1 MCIIGVSAMGYSI
14 NERLQR
20 AINRRN
26 PFVTKAASVGG
37 RTAVMDSAVESIMAR
52 NYSECHDSAAARMVL
67 VAMSPVDE
75 DCVAKSLEAGEN
87 VKKHL
92 VDAFRKYEM
101 QIPTFEYQGS
111 VVANTQIKGAS
122 DIDLLVVNERSFK
135 YDRDAILKAYSDSL
149 VKSPP
154 PTYTVRLEEMINW
167 PSYNGNSLDDIRQQR
182 RICEECLN
190 NIYEECDLSKGKSVR
205 ILNKGLDQKV
215 DIVNCIWFD
224 DTLSVIQGR
233 NKPYRGIQIYD
244 KKTDRWTNE
253 DYPFLKI
260 QAINNRDNETR
271 GNYKRLIRLLKTFKE
286 DAEGCTHI
294 SSFDIYSLLY
304 LMPVESYAA
313 KHDTTLALELDQYL
327 YAIVNQTIDPYS
339 IKGIGCDEY
348 VFRDKKE
355 KFADLRQMFSD
366 LHDVCKKL
374 SRTSR
379 IVYG

>member
-190 NIYEECDLSKGKSVR
+190 NIYEECDLS
-205 ILNKGLDQKV
+205 
-215 DIVNCIWFD
+215 
-224 DTLSVIQGR
+224 
-233 NKPYRGIQIYD
+233 
-244 KKTDRWTNE
+244 
-253 DYPFLKI
+253 
-260 QAINNRDNETR
+260 
-271 GNYKRLIRLLKTFKE
+271 
-286 DAEGCTHI
+286 EG
-294 SSFDIYSLLY
+294 
-304 LMPVESYAA
+304 
-313 KHDTTLALELDQYL
+313 
-327 YAIVNQTIDPYS
+327 
-339 IKGIGCDEY
+339 
-348 VFRDKKE
+348 
-355 KFADLRQMFSD
+355 
-366 LHDVCKKL
+366 
-374 SRTSR
+374 
-379 IVYG
+379 